1 MHAVKTNKD
10 NPVVL
15 LLRSLS
21 EFDKNMDWIKSCEN
35 VCKIFLTP

>member
-1 MHAVKTNKD
+1 MHRVKTNKD

-21 EFDKNMDWIKSCEN
+21 EFDKNMFSIERKGKLKSF
-35 VCKIFLTP
+35 VVV